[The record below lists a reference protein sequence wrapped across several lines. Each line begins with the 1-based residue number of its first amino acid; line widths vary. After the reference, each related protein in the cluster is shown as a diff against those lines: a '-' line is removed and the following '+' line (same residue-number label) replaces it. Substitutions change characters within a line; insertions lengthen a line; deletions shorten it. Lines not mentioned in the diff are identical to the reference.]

1 MSNKEIIENL
11 QRIDSYL
18 VEKYKNKCPAD
29 VFTVYNGLYFTFNLY
44 QGIRLLLTTD
54 CSSERCPLSEM
65 SLGQLSMLAEALP
78 KIEENILAAEATRTA
93 VTMKTLNLLRDFES
107 KQNGL

>member
-18 VEKYKNKCPAD
+18 VEKYKNKYPAD

-44 QGIRLLLTTD
+44 QGIRLLLTT
-54 CSSERCPLSEM
+54 SERCPISKM

-107 KQNGL
+107 KQNGM